1 MLSQHFEGVSLS
13 ARPAAPK
20 EWRESRDVKCPLH
33 RSDQRLQVSES
44 SFTCR
49 FEAPGIMS
57 SCIYDI
63 KASWA
68 DNIAK
73 GPCFDG
79 PVPERHF
86 PPPDSWIDF
95 LGHKVA
101 SPIGVPAGPL
111 LDSRWTTLACRLGYD
126 IVTYKTIRTQA
137 SCGHA
142 PPNVLYLQAQQQLG
156 AADDGVRLQVCSTT
170 VAGILASTKAVL
182 LLVAAMVQHR
192 TPSRHQ
198 DRIVLST
205 EPAVAQIC
213 DPCCSLHSIQATCG
227 QPRWLAKSTTPVQ
240 L

>member
-156 AADDGVRLQVCSTT
+156 AADDGVRLQS
-170 VAGILASTKAVL
+170 AGQDVDVSLSHIAITNSFGMPSMTRDFLQQDIPAAQAALGPGQVRPQQQQL
-182 LLVAAMVQHR
+182 LQ
-192 TPSRHQ
+192 Q
-198 DRIVLST
+198 
-205 EPAVAQIC
+205 
-213 DPCCSLHSIQATCG
+213 
-227 QPRWLAKSTTPVQ
+227 
-240 L
+240 